1 MTTNPFRKESSPKVI
16 LRRPDF
22 NIFRADMAS
31 IDSNPI
37 GCLHEA
43 LRAAK
48 LDFNSVCTHQCADQL
63 ADGCWQYSIHI
74 SIANTNFIGKGEAP
88 SKQSAKHLAFRDAY
102 HQVSSLLRS
111 IRDQIN
117 NNMAPLEVSAVTKS
131 LAYAMIHQH
140 LKIATALSKYMDVPV
155 VVHVIGDVDAP
166 ISTVTIEGR
175 PIFFQEHSGS
185 IYVLSKAAQ
194 SLKGSAAKSISDLYY
209 TQPRTIRSEDGLK
222 VSVHYDTVANMM
234 TNETP
239 IEPVAQVGI
248 QDNPGTS
255 TVPHLPNPQPT
266 AVTPAAAVQDP
277 ALVSALEPLLPH
289 ELLNP
294 LGPPNMLGVGGITFD
309 IKDLIYSQYMDCD
322 VQYQYTDDTPQ
333 GQVVFQIPYDPT
345 SQYVNPYI
353 RQWLSIHPRYTGAL
367 NFRFTIIGNTTF
379 SGLIG
384 FAWYPRP
391 ITSNVVKVSEMMKYS
406 YTTMGINEPSNRIFT
421 LFDAR
426 QTQFWR
432 DTADDPKLNPRPVIV
447 CFIYMTAV
455 SPLKEGITIRIR
467 VASKLSDGSDGP
479 CFVAAEPTIPTSTP
493 GVGVP
498 APTGIVQNYSNILTG
513 MPLVP
518 IIARPIIFQTPLY
531 LAVDGRCYKPYIQ
544 VTETGDYVIDTL
556 ENWAVTPR
564 FVESGSILA
573 AMNHWY
579 DLTTRKE
586 LTNGIYVCDLSKC
599 MRILFSS
606 KEDPNLVPNLGN
618 KFFKA
623 YDPNGGPTVIKDS
636 SKLQNII
643 SEYTTIYQVATF
655 LQPTISTQGISPLA
669 NIIAGDGSITS
680 LKYNY
685 VHFEIIYTAL
695 GPIFFANL
703 GWDPAEWYDG
713 WSWAGYGALHATGY
727 NLTQIQSIAPT
738 VNWKPETMPAGWRN
752 ISLMADVPFVVSQ
765 GAPGVNGTFQ
775 NYNHPSVQSI
785 FHDLAI
791 RATDTQCL
799 QLTLADLDSGNDLC
813 FIRYYQ
819 DRSAVVINFGA
830 ENNDTV
836 PDFMTL
842 VRPTTRVYV
851 SHIDIVERSNTFPI
865 SNPIN
870 FASNTV
876 TDRLRFQLARR
887 TKYNQGWD
895 GPIRCNSD
903 KATQTDGN
911 WSMRNFRSGASQI
924 RDRGAKS
931 NSGAQTI
938 LTDLLSRPKGASQ
951 ERRPQALM
959 TYDHSGD
966 GEITPNAGAG
976 ALIAGG
982 LFSGLGQG
990 LGQMAQNQYYSGERA
1005 KDRDFLEKLTNI
1017 QFKNSLSNSLQLAT
1031 YHQELAGFRTPGAVA
1046 GVNRAGQSSGN
1057 LPSPYPGLGTK
1068 HGYSPQTTG
1077 TGNLSVATQTDPP
1090 GFPWQAKTGHTQ
1102 TNGLKSTQ
1110 DMGSQTSPNVLKT
1123 IGTQT
1128 NRPPGTPGGSLPTP
1142 SPIRGRSRVN
1152 PNIGG
1157 LRPPMPNKSSLYSQ
1171 TVSGAPALS
1180 SVA

>member
-22 NIFRADMAS
+22 NIFRSDMAS

-63 ADGCWQYSIHI
+63 SDGCWQYSIHL

-111 IRDQIN
+111 IRDQIS
-117 NNMAPLEVSAVTKS
+117 NNMAPLEVTAVTKS

-140 LKIATALSKYMDVPV
+140 LKIALSLSKFLDVPV
-155 VVHVIGDVDAP
+155 VVHVIGDIDAP
-166 ISTVTIEGR
+166 ISTVTIENR
-175 PIFFQEHSGS
+175 PVFYQEYQGV

-194 SLKGSAAKSISDLYY
+194 SLKGSAAKAISDLYY
-209 TQPRTIRSEDGLK
+209 SQPRTLRSDDGLK
-222 VSVHYDTVANMM
+222 ISVHYDTVANMM

-239 IEPVAQVGI
+239 IEPVAQVGV

-333 GQVVFQIPYDPT
+333 GQVIFQIPYDPT

-353 RQWLSIHPRYTGAL
+353 RQWLTMHPRYTGAL
-367 NFRFTIIGNTTF
+367 NFRFTIVGNTTF

-391 ITSNVVKVSEMMKYS
+391 ITANVVKVSEMMKYS

-479 CFVAAEPTIPTSTP
+479 CFVAAEPTIPTVTP

-498 APTGIVQNYSNILTG
+498 APTGLIQNYANILTG

-544 VTETGDYVIDTL
+544 VAETGDYIIDTL
-556 ENWAVTPR
+556 ENWSFQPSKIQASPLMGVINNWFDADAGKTNCN
-564 FVESGSILA
+564 A
-573 AMNHWY
+573 AF
-579 DLTTRKE
+579 
-586 LTNGIYVCDLSKC
+586 VCDLSKC
-599 MRILFSS
+599 VRILYSS
-606 KEDPNLVPNLGN
+606 KEDPNFIPNFGAQFYN
-618 KFFKA
+618 A
-623 YDPNGGPTVIKDS
+623 YGLDGSATSSTRDS

-643 SEYTTIYQVATF
+643 SQYATIYQIATF
-655 LQPTISTQGISPLA
+655 LTPTITGKANANLISG
-669 NIIAGDGSITS
+669 AGRLTPV
-680 LKYNY
+680 KYNQVY
-685 VHFEIIYTAL
+685 FEILYTSL
-695 GPIFFANL
+695 GPIFYSNMIWNAV
-703 GWDPAEWYDG
+703 EWPGY
-713 WSWAGYGALHATGY
+713 AFTAYGALHATGY
-727 NLTQIQSIAPT
+727 NLTQIHTLTPT
-738 VNWKPETMPAGWRN
+738 VSWKPETMPAGWRN
-752 ISLMADVPFVVSQ
+752 ISLMADVPFVVTQ
-765 GAPGVNGTFQ
+765 GSPGVNGTFQ

-799 QLTLADLDSGNDLC
+799 QITMADLDSGNDLC

-819 DRSAVVINFGA
+819 DRAAVVINFGA
-830 ENNDTV
+830 ENNDTI

-851 SHIDIVERSNTFPI
+851 SHLDIVERSNSFPI
-865 SNPIN
+865 SNPVN
-870 FASNTV
+870 FASNSAV
-876 TDRLRFQLARR
+876 DRLRFQLERR
-887 TKYNQGWD
+887 TRYNHSLD
-895 GPIRCNSD
+895 GPIHCNSD
-903 KATQTDGN
+903 KATQTNGN
-911 WSMRNFRSGASQI
+911 WSVRNFR
-924 RDRGAKS
+924 RGAPQVR
-931 NSGAQTI
+931 NRGAQRSRRTATVPCDP
-938 LTDLLSRPKGASQ
+938 LSPEAEKSPDQLLLPV
-951 ERRPQALM
+951 M
-959 TYDHSGD
+959 TYDHSSD

-976 ALIAGG
+976 ALLAGG

-990 LGQMAQNQYYSGERA
+990 LGQIAQNKYYSGERA
-1005 KDRDFLEKLTNI
+1005 KDRDFLEKLTDI
-1017 QFKNSLSNSLQLAT
+1017 QFKSSLQNSLQLAT
-1031 YHQELAGFRTPGAVA
+1031 YQQELAGYRTPGAVA
-1046 GVNRAGQSSGN
+1046 GVNRAGQSSGYI
-1057 LPSPYPGLGTK
+1057 PSPYPGLGTG

-1077 TGNLSVATQTDPP
+1077 TGNLSAATQTDPP

-1102 TNGLKSTQ
+1102 TDGSLQQGRSFGTQTPSNRVVST
-1110 DMGSQTSPNVLKT
+1110 GSQTS
-1123 IGTQT
+1123 
-1128 NRPPGTPGGSLPTP
+1128 RPPGNPGGTLPTP

-1152 PNIGG
+1152 PSLGG
-1157 LRPPMPNKSSLYSQ
+1157 LRPTVPNKSSLYSQ
-1171 TVSGAPALS
+1171 QVSGVPSLS
-1180 SVA
+1180 STA